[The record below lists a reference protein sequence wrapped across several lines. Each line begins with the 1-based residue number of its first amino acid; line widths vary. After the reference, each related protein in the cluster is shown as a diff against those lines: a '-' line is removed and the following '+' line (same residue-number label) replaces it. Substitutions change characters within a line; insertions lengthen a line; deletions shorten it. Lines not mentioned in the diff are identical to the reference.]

1 MSEPARKLSAQDLVN
16 ATRQQML
23 KEVLEVVERLGE
35 ICEDSDLG
43 DEVRIVDVKH
53 ALKEKF
59 GDE

>member
-23 KEVLEVVERLGE
+23 KEVLEVVNECAVPIHSGAL
-35 ICEDSDLG
+35 ITKDDLI
-43 DEVRIVDVKH
+43 E
-53 ALKEKF
+53 ALKERF